1 MTNTLKISMLGR
13 FEISYGNKTINGT
26 CNRSKKVWLL
36 LEYLIY
42 NRHKHISQT
51 DLFELLWPDNNIENP
66 RNTIKALLFRA
77 RKLLVDI
84 GIENAKEILTF
95 HRDSYIWNSSS
106 IDVVVDTDTFE
117 NYLNLATTSDEERLN
132 NILSAVEIYV
142 GDFLPESSLESW
154 VIPINRYYHSLYVS
168 AILEAVELLSKNQ
181 AYTEILQLCQKAV
194 AIAETNELLHQKL
207 ISAHINLG
215 QYDEAINYYK
225 YICDILYSQIGVT
238 PSTELISSYNDAI
251 RMARN
256 VELNLDTIKKH
267 LSLDEDDNGCFYC
280 EYAFFKYISNMITRE
295 SYRTKTEAHLC
306 LFTLRSLDNKE
317 LTPKQCASYMN
328 KLKSIITTSLRKGD
342 IFTQYSITQFL
353 VILPYANYD
362 NSINVAQRILSAF
375 STKHYKVS
383 RNLNITYS
391 VVCLNSASDSL
402 D

>member
-13 FEISYGNKTINGT
+13 FEISYGNKTIDGT

-77 RKLLVDI
+77 RKLLEDI
-84 GIENAKEILTF
+84 GVENAKDILTY
-95 HRDSYIWNSSS
+95 HRDCYIWNSS
-106 IDVVVDTDTFE
+106 IEVVVDIDTFE
-117 NYLNLATTSDEERLN
+117 NYLNLATNSDEERLN
-132 NILSAVEIYV
+132 NILSALEIYI
-142 GDFLPESSLESW
+142 GDFLPKSSLESW
-154 VIPINRYYHSLYVS
+154 VIPINSYYHSLYVS
-168 AILEAVELLSKNQ
+168 AVLEAVELLSKKQ

-194 AIAETNELLHQKL
+194 AIAETNELLHHEL
-207 ISAHINLG
+207 ISAHIKLG
-215 QYDEAINYYK
+215 QYEEAISYYK
-225 YICDILYSQIGVT
+225 HICDIFYSQIGVT
-238 PSTELISSYNDAI
+238 PSAELISVYNDAI
-251 RMARN
+251 RMAHN
-256 VELNLDTIKKH
+256 VELNLATIKKQ
-267 LSLDEDDNGCFYC
+267 LSLDENDSGCFYC
-280 EYAFFKYISNMITRE
+280 EYAFFKYISNMIIRE

-306 LFTLRSLDNKE
+306 LFTIRSLGNKE

-328 KLKSIITTSLRKGD
+328 KLKAIITTSLRKGD
-342 IFTQYSITQFL
+342 IFTQYSVTQFL
-353 VILPYANYD
+353 VILPYANYH

-375 STKHYKVS
+375 STQHYKVS
-383 RNLNITYS
+383 RNLNIIYS